1 MLTRSVSKGNSIVPS
16 AEIDS
21 DFRPD
26 ALGMLNKTGGTRLN
40 AMDDDSDNLPE
51 NEGEKRSAL
60 IQSVSIAARFLNLLA
75 RSDSALAL
83 GELAKRA
90 GTGRS
95 TAHRYMQSL
104 VREGLVIQDPAS
116 GSYDL
121 GPAALGI
128 GISALRRINPVET
141 AGRQM
146 NALASRIGA
155 SCGVAIWTER
165 GPTVVRWAR
174 SASFSI
180 STVALGDVL
189 PLDNS
194 ACGLVFQAYLPP
206 DRITAV
212 RRLQP
217 AAFRGSRPD
226 AGILET
232 IREAGGAELNEHLF
246 SALTGKAAPV
256 FDAQGEL
263 CCVVTTVSFVAT
275 AETERHFSRLIE
287 AAGQATAESGGA

>member
-1 MLTRSVSKGNSIVPS
+1 M
-16 AEIDS
+16 
-21 DFRPD
+21 
-26 ALGMLNKTGGTRLN
+26 RLN
-40 AMDDDSDNLPE
+40 TTDDETDELPE
-51 NEGEKRSAL
+51 NDGEKRSAL
-60 IQSVSIAARFLNLLA
+60 IQSVAVAARFLDLLA
-75 RSDSALAL
+75 KSDTAVAL

-104 VREGLVIQDPAS
+104 VREGLVTQDPAS
-116 GSYDL
+116 GCYDL
-121 GPAALGI
+121 GPAALKI

-141 AGRQM
+141 AGRRM
-146 NALASRIGA
+146 KMLASQIGA
-155 SCGVAIWTER
+155 SCGVAIWTDR
-165 GPTVVRWAR
+165 GPTVVRWAK
-174 SASFSI
+174 SASFAI

-206 DRITAV
+206 DRVAAV

-217 AAFRGSRPD
+217 PAFRGSRAD

-232 IREAGGAELNEHLF
+232 IRDTGGAELHEHLF

-287 AAGQATAESGGA
+287 AARQATAESGGA

>member
-1 MLTRSVSKGNSIVPS
+1 MG
-16 AEIDS
+16 
-21 DFRPD
+21 
-26 ALGMLNKTGGTRLN
+26 
-40 AMDDDSDNLPE
+40 DDSDNLPE

-104 VREGLVIQDPAS
+104 VREGLVVQDPAS

-206 DRITAV
+206 DRIAAV

-287 AAGQATAESGGA
+287 AARQATAESGGA

>member
-1 MLTRSVSKGNSIVPS
+1 
-16 AEIDS
+16 
-21 DFRPD
+21 
-26 ALGMLNKTGGTRLN
+26 
-40 AMDDDSDNLPE
+40 MDDEADEAPE

-75 RSDSALAL
+75 RSDTALAL

-104 VREGLVIQDPAS
+104 VREGLVTQDPAS

-141 AGRQM
+141 AGCQM
-146 NALASRIGA
+146 KALAAQIDA

-194 ACGLVFQAYLPP
+194 ACGLVFQSYLPSE
-206 DRITAV
+206 RIAAV
-212 RRLQP
+212 RKLQP

-226 AGILET
+226 ARVLET
-232 IREAGGAELNEHLF
+232 IREVGGAELNEHLF

-263 CCVVTTVSFVAT
+263 CCVVTTVSFVAN
-275 AETERHFSRLIE
+275 AEAERHFSRLIE
-287 AAGQATAESGGA
+287 AARQATAESGGA

>member
-1 MLTRSVSKGNSIVPS
+1 M
-16 AEIDS
+16 
-21 DFRPD
+21 
-26 ALGMLNKTGGTRLN
+26 N
-40 AMDDDSDNLPE
+40 AMDEEPENLSE

-75 RSDSALAL
+75 RSDRALAL

-95 TAHRYMQSL
+95 TAHRYLQSL
-104 VREGLVIQDPAS
+104 VREGLVTQDPTS

-146 NALASRIGA
+146 KNLASQIGA
-155 SCGVAIWTER
+155 SCGVAIWTDR
-165 GPTVVRWAR
+165 GPTVVQWHR

-194 ACGLVFQAYLPP
+194 ACGLIFQAYLSA
-206 DRITAV
+206 DRIAAV
-212 RRLQP
+212 RKLQP

-226 AGILET
+226 TGILHG
-232 IREAGGAELNEHLF
+232 IRETGGAELNEHLF

-256 FDAQGEL
+256 FDAQGEI
-263 CCVVTTVSFVAT
+263 CCVVTTVSFLAT
-275 AETERHFSRLIE
+275 AETEGHFQQLLE
-287 AAGQATAESGGA
+287 AARKATTESGGS

>member
-1 MLTRSVSKGNSIVPS
+1 M
-16 AEIDS
+16 
-21 DFRPD
+21 
-26 ALGMLNKTGGTRLN
+26 N
-40 AMDDDSDNLPE
+40 AMDADDLPE

-60 IQSVSIAARFLNLLA
+60 IQSVSIAARFLDLLA
-75 RSDSALAL
+75 KSETAVAL

-104 VREGLVIQDPAS
+104 VREGLVTQDPAS
-116 GSYDL
+116 GCYDL

-146 NALASRIGA
+146 KNLASQIGA
-155 SCGVAIWTER
+155 SCGVAIWTDR
-165 GPTVVRWAR
+165 GPTVVQWHR

-206 DRITAV
+206 DRIAAV
-212 RRLQP
+212 RKLQP
-217 AAFRGSRPD
+217 AAFRGARPE
-226 AGILET
+226 AKVLNT
-232 IREAGGAELNEHLF
+232 IRETGGAELNEHLF

-256 FDAQGEL
+256 FDAQREI
-263 CCVVTTVSFVAT
+263 CCVVTTVSFLAT
-275 AETERHFSRLIE
+275 AEAEGHFSRLLE
-287 AAGQATAESGGA
+287 AATKATGESGGS

>member
-1 MLTRSVSKGNSIVPS
+1 MFKAINGRTG
-16 AEIDS
+16 
-21 DFRPD
+21 
-26 ALGMLNKTGGTRLN
+26 LNV
-40 AMDDDSDNLPE
+40 MDDDADDLLE

-60 IQSVSIAARFLNLLA
+60 IQSVSIAARFLDLLA
-75 RSDSALAL
+75 KSDTALAL
-83 GELAKRA
+83 GELTRRA

-104 VREGLVIQDPAS
+104 VREGLVMQDPAS
-116 GSYDL
+116 GCYDL

-141 AGRQM
+141 AGQRM
-146 NALASRIGA
+146 KTLASEIGA
-155 SCGVAIWTER
+155 SCGVAIWTDR

-194 ACGLVFQAYLPP
+194 ACGLIFHAHLPA
-206 DRITAV
+206 DRIAAV

-217 AAFRGSRPD
+217 PAFRGARPEER
-226 AGILET
+226 ILET
-232 IREAGGAELNEHLF
+232 IREVGGAELNEHLF

-263 CCVVTTVSFVAT
+263 CCVVATVSFVAT
-275 AETERHFSRLIE
+275 AETEQHFSRLIQ
-287 AAGQATAESGGA
+287 AARQVTVESGGI